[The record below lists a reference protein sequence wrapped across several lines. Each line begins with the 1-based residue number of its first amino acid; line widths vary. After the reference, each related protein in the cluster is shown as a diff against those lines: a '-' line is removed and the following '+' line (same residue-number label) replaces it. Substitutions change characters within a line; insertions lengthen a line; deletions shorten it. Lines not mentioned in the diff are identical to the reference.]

1 MEPEL
6 FKNWEALKSNGK
18 IGLRRILR
26 AYNIIFTHRGGKTL
40 KLLVKGLFE
49 REKYHSCCMN
59 LGYLIYPCDLRWW
72 KDDDSSRKAFPAA
85 SLAQNSTST
94 SAVSFR
100 ICALD
105 CALDSYVDRAYLVR
119 KPRNGQRMPEVWSL
133 WDPLESSSWSENSM
147 SKNVQRHAQAKNG
160 RLEGWKDDQL
170 LDNFPDF
177 PGLWPISEFHIISLC
192 HTRF

>member
-6 FKNWEALKSNGK
+6 FKNWEKALKSNGK

-40 KLLVKGLFE
+40 KLLVEGLFE
-49 REKYHSCCMN
+49 RETYHSCCMN

-72 KDDDSSRKAFPAA
+72 KDDDSSRKAFPTA

-100 ICALD
+100 I
-105 CALDSYVDRAYLVR
+105 RAYWIVR
-119 KPRNGQRMPEVWSL
+119 IGFLCGPSVSCAEAQEWPEVSNWSA
-133 WDPLESSSWSENSM
+133 NSM
-147 SKNVQRHAQAKNG
+147 AKNG
-160 RLEGWKDDQL
+160 RLEGWKDDQS
-170 LDNFPDF
+170 
-177 PGLWPISEFHIISLC
+177 WPITCLITSLISLGCESWPRSEFHYVILGSNP
-192 HTRF
+192 FDPF

>member
-1 MEPEL
+1 M
-6 FKNWEALKSNGK
+6 
-18 IGLRRILR
+18 RRLLR

-40 KLLVKGLFE
+40 KLLVEGLFE

-100 ICALD
+100 
-105 CALDSYVDRAYLVR
+105 VRAYWIVR
-119 KPRNGQRMPEVWSL
+119 NWIPMWTERILCGSPGMARGNQLICKLHMIH
-133 WDPLESSSWSENSM
+133 M
-147 SKNVQRHAQAKNG
+147 AKNG
-160 RLEGWKDDQL
+160 RLEGWDDQ
-170 LDNFPDF
+170 
-177 PGLWPISEFHIISLC
+177 S
-192 HTRF
+192 